1 MTDKKVIIIGSGLG
15 GLLTGCILSKE
26 GYNVTVLE
34 KNRQI
39 GGCLQVF
46 ARKGCIFNTGLNYTE
61 GLAEGQNLYKYFKY
75 IGIID
80 KLNLRRMDMN
90 GFEVITYNNEEY
102 KFAQGHENFI
112 ETLTQKFPNEKQTLT
127 KYVNDIKKIS
137 SEFPL
142 YNLRNQQYQM
152 SGWDSYEQSIS
163 EYFDALT
170 DNNILKN
177 VLCGTSMLY
186 AGLPKTTP
194 FYIHALINHS
204 FINSSWRL
212 VDGSHHLAIEL
223 AKVIQSNGG
232 IVLRNKEVKKLIFT
246 DKEITS
252 VKTKEGELFNT
263 ALVISNIHPVNT
275 LKMIEGNQVY
285 SAYRNRVI
293 SLQNTIGMFT
303 IYVVLKENTFEYQN
317 YNHYYHNT
325 SSVWSAENYF
335 EKEWPDSYML
345 YTLATSKSEKY
356 ADSLI
361 IMSYMSIKDVEKW
374 ENTWLEQRGEDYLE
388 FKKQRAEKLLDVVE
402 KKIKNIRNYINC
414 YYTSTPLTYRDYTG
428 TPEGSSYGILK
439 ESKNLLKTIILPKTK
454 IENLFFTGQNLN
466 MHGILGVTISS
477 VMTCA
482 EIIGQEYLVNKIIES
497 NAE

>member
-1 MTDKKVIIIGSGLG
+1 MADKKVIIIGSGLG

-61 GLAEGQNLYKYFKY
+61 GLAEGQILYKYFKH

-80 KLNLRRMDMN
+80 KLKLRRMDID
-90 GFEVITYNNEEY
+90 GFEKITFNNEEY
-102 KFAQGHENFI
+102 NYAQGHENFI
-112 ETLTQKFPNEKQTLT
+112 EKLVHKFPNEKQTLT

-137 SEFPL
+137 SGFPL
-142 YNLRNQQYQM
+142 YNLSNEQYQM
-152 SGWDSYEQSIS
+152 AGWDNYEQSIS
-163 EYFDALT
+163 EYFDGLT
-170 DNNILKN
+170 NNNILKN
-177 VLCGTSMLY
+177 VLCGTNMLY

-223 AKVIQSNGG
+223 AKIIKANGG
-232 IVLRNKEVKKLIFT
+232 NVLRNKEAETFIFQDKKIKAVQT
-246 DKEITS
+246 KDKEVFDTDI
-252 VKTKEGELFNT
+252 
-263 ALVISNIHPVNT
+263 VISNIHPANT
-275 LKMIEGNQVY
+275 LKMIDGNQVY
-285 SAYRNRVI
+285 SAYRNRVN
-293 SLQNTIGMFT
+293 SLKNTMGMFT

-325 SSVWSAENYF
+325 SSVWSAENYSQ
-335 EKEWPDSYML
+335 KKWPDGFMF
-345 YTLATSKSEKY
+345 YTPATSKSEKY

-361 IMSYMSIKDVEKW
+361 LMSYMSIKDVEKW
-374 ENTWLEQRGEDYLE
+374 ENTWIEQRGNEYLE
-388 FKKQRAEKLLDVVE
+388 FKQHKAEQLIDLVE
-402 KKIKNIRNYINC
+402 QLFPNIRNCIDC

-428 TPEGSSYGILK
+428 TPEGSAYGILK
-439 ESKNLLKTIILPKTK
+439 DSKNLLKTIILPKTK
-454 IENLFFTGQNLN
+454 IGNLFFTGQNLN
-466 MHGILGVTISS
+466 LHGILGVAIAS
-477 VMTCA
+477 VMTCS
-482 EIIGQEYLVNKIIES
+482 EIVGHEYLVNKIIES
-497 NAE
+497 NTK